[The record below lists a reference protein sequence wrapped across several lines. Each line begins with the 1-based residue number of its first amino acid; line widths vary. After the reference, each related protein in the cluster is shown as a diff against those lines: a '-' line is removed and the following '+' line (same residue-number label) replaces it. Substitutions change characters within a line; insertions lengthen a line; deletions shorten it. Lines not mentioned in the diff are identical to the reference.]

1 MAKAVRHEKSP
12 RHGKV
17 VSITMFRALESEV
30 FQMRDT
36 MEAVRHESS
45 GNMRRCGELQ
55 VELDELKKA
64 SELLRHYEYQR

>member
-1 MAKAVRHEKSP
+1 MAKAVRHGKSP
-12 RHGKV
+12 SHGKF

-45 GNMRRCGELQ
+45 GTVRRCGELQ

>member
-1 MAKAVRHEKSP
+1 MAKAVRHGKSP
-12 RHGKV
+12 RNGKV

-45 GNMRRCGELQ
+45 DTVRRCGELQ